1 MKKMEKSK
9 LKGSKAAK
17 KMVNAMGFDPEIL
30 NQLDLTAD
38 DMAAMVYTESVIS
51 DIACDFIAKRVKHP
65 QMMQAVMTMV
75 VVSFSRKLCEKY
87 GLHTMSRVEVL
98 NTIGEDLIL
107 MAKSMSEKPDEDSD
121 TDEEDE

>member
-1 MKKMEKSK
+1 MEKSK
-9 LKGSKAAK
+9 LKGSKEAK
-17 KMVNAMGFDPEIL
+17 RMVNAMGFDPEIL

-65 QMMQAVMTMV
+65 TMMQAVMTMV
-75 VVSFSRKLCEKY
+75 VVSFTRKLCTKY
-87 GLHTMSRVEVL
+87 GLHSMTRVEVL

-107 MAKSMSEKPDEDSD
+107 MAKSLSEKPDEDSES
-121 TDEEDE
+121 DEEDE

>member
-1 MKKMEKSK
+1 MKKMKKSN

-65 QMMQAVMTMV
+65 KMMQAVMTMV
-75 VVSFSRKLCEKY
+75 VVSFSRKLCVKY
-87 GLHTMSRVEVL
+87 GLHTMSRVEIL

-107 MAKSMSEKPDEDSD
+107 MAKSMSEKPDADSD
-121 TDEEDE
+121 SDEEDE